1 MSIPSS
7 FDTVTSRRS
16 LGQIRIWVVP
26 AVVVIVVGLMALFEP
41 RFFSRLNLVNVLRNF
56 SLASI
61 VAIGQMF
68 VIMVGGF
75 DMAIGASAVFASIA
89 SSMVMVHLASVVGL
103 SEGAAIA
110 VGVMVGLAGSLAVG
124 LLNGLFVVRFRFSPF
139 MATLAA
145 ATAIVGGVLYV
156 TNGVPI
162 YGVPQTLV
170 TAIGRGQFLGLPLIC
185 WIAACFVG
193 ICWWML
199 DFTAA
204 GQHIRAVGGNE
215 KAATA
220 AGISV
225 VRVKLLAYS
234 ISSVS
239 GGLVGLL
246 LTARIGSGDSS
257 FGATTAIESIAAA
270 VLGGTLLGGGVGKI
284 SRVLPASLLL
294 AISANA
300 MNLIRIDSKWQACA
314 LGIILIV
321 AVLFDKE

>member
-1 MSIPSS
+1 
-7 FDTVTSRRS
+7 
-16 LGQIRIWVVP
+16 
-26 AVVVIVVGLMALFEP
+26 MALFEP
-41 RFFSRLNLVNVLRNF
+41 RFFNRLNLVNVLRNF

-124 LLNGLFVVRFRFSPF
+124 LLNGLFVVRFRFSPL

-170 TAIGRGQFLGLPLIC
+170 TAIGRGQLLGLPLIC

-193 ICWWML
+193 VC

-321 AVLFDKE
+321 AALFDKE